1 MKSIFCKYL
10 IITAL
15 ILVLPSCGDDEVK
28 YYNYKLEE
36 VLPHDRGAYTQGL
49 FFDGDR
55 LFESTGQ
62 YGESSLREVDLKSG
76 EVLRQID
83 LDSTYFAEGSCN
95 IGDDIFLLTWME
107 RKLFVYNKSDFSL
120 KYTFPL
126 NREGWGVTTDGK
138 KLYMSDGSANLYVVD
153 PKTITDEKVLRVTL
167 NGKPV
172 PYINELEW
180 IEGDIWA
187 NVYGDNAIVIINPNN
202 GKVKGVIDC
211 SSMLPNNLRSSE
223 TDVLNGIAYHNETKL
238 IYVTG
243 KLWPRL
249 YRISLIERK

>member
-1 MKSIFCKYL
+1 MKSNLYKYL
-10 IITAL
+10 II
-15 ILVLPSCGDDEVK
+15 ILLGLVMPSCGDEDVK

-49 FFDGDR
+49 FFDGNT
-55 LFESTGQ
+55 LYESTGQ

-76 EVLRQID
+76 EVIRKIE
-83 LDSTYFAEGSCN
+83 LDSTYFAEGSCS
-95 IGDDIFLLTWME
+95 IGNDIFLLTWME

-167 NGKPV
+167 NGKPI

-180 IEGDIWA
+180 INGDIWA
-187 NVYGDNAIVIINPNN
+187 NIYGDNAIVVINPGN
-202 GKVKGVIDC
+202 GKIKAVVDC
-211 SSMLPNNLRSSE
+211 SSMLPEKLRTYE
-223 TDVLNGIAYHNETKL
+223 TDVLNGIAYHKESDA